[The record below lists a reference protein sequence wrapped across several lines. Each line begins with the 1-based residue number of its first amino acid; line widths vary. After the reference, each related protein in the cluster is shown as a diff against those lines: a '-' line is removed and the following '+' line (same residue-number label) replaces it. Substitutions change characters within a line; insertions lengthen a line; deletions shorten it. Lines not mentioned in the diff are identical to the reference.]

1 MKIST
6 FVASMVLGIMAVG
19 VVVSP
24 SRAEDKPFS
33 TAEKRVFL
41 DNQLGNLGKSATLE
55 YTFKRTG
62 TLEAG
67 FDDSV
72 VIEVRDGGKEN
83 GRVVTAAFLTGQ
95 RAVSLPEIP
104 NAEGNPVVMYFLER
118 DVRQM
123 ERLTSGKQNFY
134 RRRVRLALADTEQVR
149 PVNIRLDGHEI
160 KANEITIQPYLNDPL
175 KDRFAK
181 FEKKTY
187 TFIVSDQVP
196 GGVYQ
201 IRTTVPPADAK
212 DAPLMDEVMT
222 FSKVRK

>member
-6 FVASMVLGIMAVG
+6 FVVSVVLGALAVC
-19 VVVSP
+19 VVVPP
-24 SRAEDKPFS
+24 SHADDKPFS
-33 TAEKRVFL
+33 AAEKRVFL
-41 DNQLGNLGKSATLE
+41 DNHLGNLGKAATLE

-62 TLEAG
+62 TMEAS
-67 FDDSV
+67 FDDTV
-72 VIEVRDGGKEN
+72 VVDVRDGGKEN
-83 GRVVTAAFLTGQ
+83 GRVVSAAFLTGQ
-95 RAVSLPEIP
+95 RTVSLPEIA

-123 ERLTSGKQNFY
+123 ERMTSGKQNFF

-149 PVNIRLDGHEI
+149 PVTIRLDGREI

-187 TFIVSDQVP
+187 TFIVSEQVP

-201 IRTTVPPADAK
+201 LRTTVPAADANGV
-212 DAPLMDEVMT
+212 PLMDELLT
-222 FSKVRK
+222 FNKVRK